1 MKDTINADELRKEK
15 DKLEGDRTALNER
28 LQAINA
34 ERERIIQQMTMIAGA
49 LQTLNHFIDKIDPEV
64 DLEDDRYKRT
74 IKHLAKLNV
83 DEVLIKSLQKD
94 MKDLEKSRSVRN
106 IRDYDSLVATK

>member
-1 MKDTINADELRKEK
+1 MKNSIKVDELRKEK
-15 DKLEGDRTALNER
+15 EKLEGDRAALNER

-64 DLEDDRYKRT
+64 NLEDEID
-74 IKHLAKLNV
+74 LLP
-83 DEVLIKSLQKD
+83 DESHGPGPD
-94 MKDLEKSRSVRN
+94 EEK
-106 IRDYDSLVATK
+106 

>member
-1 MKDTINADELRKEK
+1 MKNSIKVDELRKEK
-15 DKLEGDRTALNER
+15 EKLEGDRATLNER

-64 DLEDDRYKRT
+64 DLEDE
-74 IKHLAKLNV
+74 V
-83 DEVLIKSLQKD
+83 DLSNE
-94 MKDLEKSRSVRN
+94 EK
-106 IRDYDSLVATK
+106 

>member
-1 MKDTINADELRKEK
+1 MKNSIKVDELRKEK
-15 DKLEGDRTALNER
+15 EKLEGDRTALNER

-64 DLEDDRYKRT
+64 DLEDEID
-74 IKHLAKLNV
+74 LSP
-83 DEVLIKSLQKD
+83 DESHGPGPD
-94 MKDLEKSRSVRN
+94 EEK
-106 IRDYDSLVATK
+106 

>member
-1 MKDTINADELRKEK
+1 MKNSIKVDELRQEK
-15 DKLEGDRTALNER
+15 DKLEGDRTTLNER

-64 DLEDDRYKRT
+64 NLEDEID
-74 IKHLAKLNV
+74 LSP
-83 DEVLIKSLQKD
+83 DESHGPGPD
-94 MKDLEKSRSVRN
+94 EEK
-106 IRDYDSLVATK
+106 